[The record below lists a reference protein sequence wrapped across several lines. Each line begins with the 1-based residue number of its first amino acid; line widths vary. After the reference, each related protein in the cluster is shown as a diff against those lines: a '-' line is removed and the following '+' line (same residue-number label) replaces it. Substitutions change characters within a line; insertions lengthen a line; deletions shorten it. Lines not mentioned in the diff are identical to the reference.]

1 MARPARAEEEV
12 ERYRERIVEVAA
24 GLFAERGY
32 AGVTFRSL
40 AEGLGCSPMT
50 PYRYFNAKED
60 ILAAV
65 RRSAYD
71 RFAQTQMAAAAVAV
85 DPRERL
91 LALGRA
97 YIRFGV
103 EETDA
108 YRLMFSLAQPNPS
121 RHPDL
126 REAELRAWRPLR
138 AAIGAAIDAGLLA
151 GDPDVLASL
160 FWSSVHGLVSLHV
173 AAKLVHGVDVD
184 RLVAPMLHTLFE
196 GNRPPASRDRDESGE
211 SS

>member
-1 MARPARAEEEV
+1 MARLARAEDEI

-24 GLFAERGY
+24 RLFAERGY

-50 PYRYFNAKED
+50 PYRYFKAKED

-71 RFAQTQMAAAAVAV
+71 RFARTQVAAAASA
-85 DPRERL
+85 DPQERL
-91 LALGRA
+91 LELGRA

-121 RHPDL
+121 RYSDL

-138 AAIGAAIDAGLLA
+138 AAIGAAIDAGLLV
-151 GDPDVLASL
+151 GDPDVLAAV

-173 AAKLVHGVDVD
+173 AGKLVHGADVD
-184 RLVAPMLHTLFE
+184 RLVEPMLHTLFE
-196 GNRPPASRDRDESGE
+196 GNRPPVSRNRDESGE